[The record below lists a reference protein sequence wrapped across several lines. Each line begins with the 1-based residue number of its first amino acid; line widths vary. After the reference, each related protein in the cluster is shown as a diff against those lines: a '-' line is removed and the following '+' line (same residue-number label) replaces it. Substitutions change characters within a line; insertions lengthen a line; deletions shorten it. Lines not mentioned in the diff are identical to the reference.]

1 MPSREIVEAFAARLQ
16 AGDFVG
22 AIERFYASD
31 AATYENTAD
40 PLVGRDRLAA
50 KERGVLAAFKE
61 VKAERIGPSL
71 IEGDKV
77 ATRWKF
83 TFTNPQGA
91 TRTLDE
97 IAWQTWRGDELI
109 EERFYYD
116 PQQMAD

>member
-1 MPSREIVEAFAARLQ
+1 MPSREIVEAFAARLE

-22 AIERFYASD
+22 AIEDFYASD
-31 AATYENTAD
+31 AATCENTA
-40 PLVGRDRLAA
+40 PPTVGRDTLAA
-50 KERGVLAAFKE
+50 KERGVLAAFSE

-71 IEGDKV
+71 VEGDKV

-83 TFTNPQGA
+83 TFTTAQGV

-97 IAWQTWRGDELI
+97 IAWQTWRGDKLI

-116 PQQMAD
+116 PKQLGR